1 MLHVRLLGLWFATA
15 AARLVM
21 DKDFLQNFDGE
32 IVKTQGELVKKDFRQ
47 HATCPT
53 VEEKVETFRFYTL
66 AEEGGEDEHLFELA
80 SVIDVIYNT
89 DKIHNFHE
97 RWIWAYI
104 YIRSLVK
111 SRLIKSYLEKSY

>member
-1 MLHVRLLGLWFATA
+1 MLHVQLLWFATA

-21 DKDFLQNFDGE
+21 DKDFLENFDGE
-32 IVKTQGELVKKDFRQ
+32 IVKTQGDLVKKDFRQ
-47 HATCPT
+47 HATCPN

-66 AEEGGEDEHLFELA
+66 TEDGGEDEHLFELA

-111 SRLIKSYLEKSY
+111 QSVT